1 MVEITGQTGRC
12 GDQTVFLGFAQANLL
27 CRASYAD
34 ILDERTGQ
42 GYQRRIARDHSLNF
56 KRYLQQPGATSI
68 PLTFNLRTC
77 YAERWQLVPDNG
89 TNGETTLRLD
99 MTSGPVLTQV
109 DGQHRLGFLQD
120 CPIPFAFMAFIGLSE
135 QQEMDVFRTINGK
148 AKGLSSSLLDFTEA
162 KSLGSDLA
170 QINPALFIA
179 LGLNRDPTSPWYG
192 RLDLGGEKTIG
203 TKRVAS
209 LRTMHQGVTRL
220 LKEARLASN
229 VPATEVLSHT
239 IAYWQAL
246 AIVLPT
252 QWEQPRHH
260 MIVKGIGVYALMSL
274 AGLLIKEAE
283 ERPINVD
290 YFVGKLSDFIDQVD
304 WSNHGPLEGFGGAK
318 GADMALKMIQHVR
331 GNVFKRLSFY
341 A

>member
-1 MVEITGQTGRC
+1 MNEIRGQIGRC
-12 GDQTVFLGFAQANLL
+12 GDQAVFLGFAEASLL

-42 GYQRRIARDHSLNF
+42 GYQRRMARDHSLSF
-56 KRYLQQPGATSI
+56 KKYIQQPGSTSI
-68 PLTFNLRTC
+68 PLTFNLRKDYST
-77 YAERWQLVPDNG
+77 RWQLIPCAS
-89 TNGETTLRLD
+89 
-99 MTSGPVLTQV
+99 TSGEATLKLDLTAGPVFTQV

-120 CPIPFAFMAFIGLSE
+120 CPIPFAFMAYIGLSE
-135 QQEMDVFRTINGK
+135 QEEMEIFRTINGK

-162 KSLGSDLA
+162 KSLGNDLA

-209 LRTMHQGVTRL
+209 LRTMHQGVARL
-220 LKEARLASN
+220 LKEARLSDSFA
-229 VPATEVLSHT
+229 ATNVLSQT
-239 IAYWQAL
+239 IAFWQAMM
-246 AIVLPT
+246 IVLPT

-274 AGLLIKEAE
+274 AGSLIKEAG

-290 YFVGKLSDFIDQVD
+290 YFVGKLSDFIDQID
-304 WSNHGPLEGFGGAK
+304 WSNHGSLEGYGGTK
-318 GADMALKMIQHVR
+318 GADMAFKMIQHVR
-331 GNVFKRLSFY
+331 SDAYKRLSVY

>member
-1 MVEITGQTGRC
+1 MSEIRGQIGRF
-12 GDQTVFLGFAQANLL
+12 GDKTVFLGFAEVSLL

-34 ILDERTGQ
+34 ILDERTGH

-56 KRYLQQPGATSI
+56 KKYIQQPGSTSI
-68 PLTFNLRTC
+68 PLIFNLRTN
-77 YAERWQLVPDNG
+77 YSARWQLIPCARAGDEV
-89 TNGETTLRLD
+89 TLKLD
-99 MTSGPVLTQV
+99 LTAGPVLTQV

-135 QQEMDVFRTINGK
+135 QQEMEVFRTINGK

-179 LGLNRDPTSPWYG
+179 LGLNRDPTSPWYE

-220 LKEARLASN
+220 LKEARLPSN
-229 VPATEVLSHT
+229 FAATNVLSQT
-239 IAYWQAL
+239 IAFWQAMM
-246 AIVLPT
+246 IVLPM

-274 AGLLIKEAE
+274 AGSLIKEAG

-290 YFVGKLSDFIDQVD
+290 YFVGKLSDFIDQID
-304 WSNHGPLEGFGGAK
+304 WSNHGSLEGYGGAK
-318 GADMALKMIQHVR
+318 GAAMAFKMIQHVR
-331 GNVFKRLSFY
+331 SDAYKRLSVY